1 MRILFVAAVD
11 FELDVAR
18 KARPGT
24 DDLFLCTGM
33 GPEATARALR
43 ELPLRSGEFDL
54 AVDLGVAGSY
64 GGRLPAG
71 SVVQVVS
78 EVSGG
83 REGSILSN
91 PAPPGLFDFLP
102 RASGNTVPSLD
113 PQYRCPEADVE
124 SMEGAAFFEV
134 CLEAGIPFA
143 EIRSV
148 SNTVG
153 EADRSRWDIPLALA
167 KLHEALSLTFRNK

>member
-18 KARPGT
+18 MARTGT

-71 SVVQVVS
+71 SVVQVVIGEDDSEPVVGISDLLIHLAGEQMAKKAS
-78 EVSGG
+78 EVVG
-83 REGSILSN
+83 
-91 PAPPGLFDFLP
+91 
-102 RASGNTVPSLD
+102 
-113 PQYRCPEADVE
+113 
-124 SMEGAAFFEV
+124 
-134 CLEAGIPFA
+134 
-143 EIRSV
+143 
-148 SNTVG
+148 G
-153 EADRSRWDIPLALA
+153 EALDIIEIDIREAYDYLGEIIGETVSDEVLDEVFSRFCLG
-167 KLHEALSLTFRNK
+167 K